1 MDTDLIFVG
10 GVILIAL
17 ALLVLPKRIRNGRM
31 TAGGVFVL
39 VLGGALVFSANVMHP
54 EGYGVSD
61 VPLTFERVMLRV
73 VN

>member
-1 MDTDLIFVG
+1 MNSDLLFVG
-10 GVILIAL
+10 GVVLIAL

-39 VLGGALVFSANVMHP
+39 VLGGALVIFANAMHP

-61 VPLTFERVMLRV
+61 VPRTFERVMFRV